1 MKTVRDLS
9 GFPIRYGRRSTS
21 RSGQFT
27 IVLGGDPTGVIKMAN
42 LKERLPLDK
51 FDLGQRAVI
60 KLRREVEEL
69 ARAEGIWTNDNRS
82 HYRAWGLVAIAI
94 NPRSQF
100 KNQIQRCW
108 EINFAGQGF
117 FPPGDYGKDFLDT
130 NGILKIDLG
139 FANWEGI
146 HFCLL
151 TPTKPTGPA
160 PSAAEIARA
169 TQLGSYFKRN
179 ADAGIKTADDDAI
192 RENLKQEI

>member
-51 FDLGQRAVI
+51 FDLGERAVI

-100 KNQIQRCW
+100 KNQIQRC
-108 EINFAGQGF
+108 
-117 FPPGDYGKDFLDT
+117 
-130 NGILKIDLG
+130 
-139 FANWEGI
+139 
-146 HFCLL
+146 
-151 TPTKPTGPA
+151 
-160 PSAAEIARA
+160 
-169 TQLGSYFKRN
+169 
-179 ADAGIKTADDDAI
+179 
-192 RENLKQEI
+192 